1 MHLYQH
7 FNDSYV
13 TILDILK
20 ESSISSTVGGEK
32 CQLGQLSLGHSHTS
46 NKNETVYDHFLQ
58 EKWMRMYVSYNV

>member
-1 MHLYQH
+1 MRLYQH
-7 FNDSYV
+7 FNYSYV

-32 CQLGQLSLGHSHTS
+32 CQLGHSHTS

-58 EKWMRMYVSYNV
+58 EKWMRMYAFYNV